1 MEKMQSL
8 FYRVALAASAV
19 LSAVMFICA
28 NTASCSMI
36 YQPETPKGLERFSK
50 IR

>member
-1 MEKMQSL
+1 MTKVKSL
-8 FYRVALAASAV
+8 YFYFAVACSML

-36 YQPETPKGLERFSK
+36 YQPKAPADLARFSK
-50 IR
+50 IQ